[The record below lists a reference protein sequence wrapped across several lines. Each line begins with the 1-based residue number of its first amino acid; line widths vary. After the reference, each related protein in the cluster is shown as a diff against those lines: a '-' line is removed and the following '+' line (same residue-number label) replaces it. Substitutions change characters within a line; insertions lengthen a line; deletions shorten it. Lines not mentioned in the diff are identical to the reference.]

1 MVIWYSA
8 IEPREC
14 FDWRMVVPGGQV
26 KSNATMRVLEGGEKR
41 EKAENRG
48 WHHAAHSVP
57 RAGTAGKR
65 TIRMTKTVLALMRG
79 SGPSTR
85 PSSSSVIAAFVL
97 VVAAAAPFFLEWGSY
112 ASETNLPLTLLLT
125 GRRVAMM
132 ISKKE

>member
-1 MVIWYSA
+1 
-8 IEPREC
+8 
-14 FDWRMVVPGGQV
+14 
-26 KSNATMRVLEGGEKR
+26 
-41 EKAENRG
+41 
-48 WHHAAHSVP
+48 
-57 RAGTAGKR
+57 
-65 TIRMTKTVLALMRG
+65 MTKTVLALMRG

-132 ISKKE
+132 ISKDYLKRKRKKRSFNVAFALDSRWQGFYRSPTFV